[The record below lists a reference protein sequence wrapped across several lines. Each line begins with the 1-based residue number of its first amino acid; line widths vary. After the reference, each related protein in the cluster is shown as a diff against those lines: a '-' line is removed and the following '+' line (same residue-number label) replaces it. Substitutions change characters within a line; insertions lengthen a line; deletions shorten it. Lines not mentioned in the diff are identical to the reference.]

1 MHNGVTD
8 LVRYTTDLGELG
20 RNNDEGERE
29 THSESLEDTVEIDQV
44 EPETYTIDYYGVAV
58 NDDNA
63 DDINLC

>member
-8 LVRYTTDLGELG
+8 LVKYTTDLGELG
-20 RNNDEGERE
+20 RNNDEGERK
-29 THSESLEDTVEIDQV
+29 THSESLEDTVEIDKV

-58 NDDNA
+58 NDDA